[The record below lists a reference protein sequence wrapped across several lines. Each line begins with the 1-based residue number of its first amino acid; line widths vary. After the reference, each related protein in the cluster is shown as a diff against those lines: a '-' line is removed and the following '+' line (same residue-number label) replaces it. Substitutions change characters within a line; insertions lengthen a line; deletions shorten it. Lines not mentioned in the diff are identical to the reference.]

1 MDLSN
6 KTLAELR
13 AIAREKGLKGVTALR
28 KPELAA
34 RIAEEMQQEN
44 DGEGKGQTAPKP
56 VKEAQERDTHK
67 TESGKRMAAKRES
80 QKREAPGRE
89 PVRREQPKRE
99 MPRREQPGRENQKN
113 NLKSASYAERGR
125 TYVKKATE
133 NNAGTQPDRRAEH
146 PHPEQHRTEY
156 QIGRASC
163 RERV

>member
-56 VKEAQERDTHK
+56 VKEAQGRDTHR

-80 QKREAPGRE
+80 QRE
-89 PVRREQPKRE
+89 RR
-99 MPRREQPGRENQKN
+99 
-113 NLKSASYAERGR
+113 LKGNRSEGSSPRGR
-125 TYVKKATE
+125 CQEESSREGKIRKIIRRVLPMR
-133 NNAGTQPDRRAEH
+133 NAG
-146 PHPEQHRTEY
+146 
-156 QIGRASC
+156 
-163 RERV
+163 VLM